1 MKKSKELH
9 VSIIAAVLGGKITDE
24 ESIIKKYTTY
34 DDALHGFNN
43 ASATLFGMNFKE
55 CSALNMPNKTSFR
68 IFEKGHWPYLICL
81 SVEANLLVI
90 TMTDKEKLLQH
101 LSSTL

>member
-9 VSIIAAVLGGKITDE
+9 ISIIAAVLGGSMTAE
-24 ESIIKKYTTY
+24 ESIIKMHASN
-34 DDALHGFNN
+34 DDALLGFNN
-43 ASATLFGMNFKE
+43 ASNTLIGMNFKE
-55 CSALNMPNKTSFR
+55 CDALNTSNRNTFR

-90 TMTDKEKLLQH
+90 TMTDKVKLIEH